1 MEPPELDPSPASGE
15 LLLALDNESPPLVPI
30 QEYSVLSSREGTTL
44 GEEVSEKPMG
54 QNNSVQTSA
63 QLERLQ
69 EQLKASVA
77 RSEVASIRSLRVEE
91 PEDENEGILFMAKR
105 ERSRSTS
112 NDSRKLE
119 AGGGESPSQS
129 NKGKGRAR
137 PVSALLPAPSSWAE
151 QLSHIAFPSRKSL
164 ENLQPTTRSP
174 STKTSQS
181 PKSSSSTYPPVTD
194 SNRTTP
200 PRRTSSTSS
209 LKLGRRSPKPSP
221 TASLRQTM
229 RLPFLPSI
237 PASPL
242 PPILSPGMTRSASSP
257 PILPTIPSTASI
269 SPTLEL
275 TPPSAGLAP
284 SQQSW
289 PDNPKTAPTTMPP
302 PILSRTGTSASVP
315 NLSLLA
321 SASIDSD
328 SPNLSPFS
336 LPDSLPTSTHS
347 ATESLTFDPELLIP
361 DSPIV
366 SLSPTEDKLDAKTK
380 RDERRY
386 HALIELVDTESG
398 YLEHLRALV
407 KVRFF
412 HFSSFRARYLGG
424 GNEKVVPSCTLD
436 RQMNNL
442 T

>member
-1 MEPPELDPSPASGE
+1 
-15 LLLALDNESPPLVPI
+15 
-30 QEYSVLSSREGTTL
+30 
-44 GEEVSEKPMG
+44 MG

-321 SASIDSD
+321 SAPIDSD

-412 HFSSFRARYLGG
+412 HFSSFRA
-424 GNEKVVPSCTLD
+424 
-436 RQMNNL
+436 
-442 T
+442 